1 MAFKRR
7 LEFDKRIKHKK
18 RMDRLFILVIVC
30 FAFLGIGYSYI
41 STSLNING
49 TANVTAASWDV
60 HFDNLNITDGSV
72 TATTPA
78 DITSDTTVEFAA
90 TLEEPG
96 DFYEFTVDVVNSG
109 TMDAMIDDFGIS
121 PELTSDQQK
130 YLEYT
135 VTYSDGVELE
145 EKQEL
150 KQGTTETL
158 KVRFSYIENE
168 DKTNYPTED
177 QTFTIEF
184 TVTYTQATE
193 DATEVIHPSQFE
205 LDSWETIVANVRL
218 GNTDNYNVGDTK
230 TVDMGT
236 FGTHTLRIA
245 NKSTPTEC
253 STTGFSQT
261 ACGFVLEFTDLIA
274 THRMNPWD
282 SSVTTSGNGNIGGW
296 PASEMRTYVNSD
308 IYNALPSEIKNGI
321 INTTV
326 VSGHGSRDSANF
338 TSIDKLY
345 LLATHEVWE
354 VDDGDTSSGIDY
366 NDAAYNNTRQL
377 DYYSSQNIT
386 TSSYSGAIKQRN
398 GSNDYWWL
406 RSAHSS
412 SNYIFYDVGTIGSC
426 NSYRSSNVT
435 GVSPAFRIG

>member
-7 LEFDKRIKHKK
+7 LKFDKRIKHKK

-60 HFDNLNITDGSV
+60 HFDNLNVTTGSV

-96 DFYEFTVDVVNSG
+96 DFYEFTVDVENGG

-135 VTYSDGVELE
+135 ITYSDGVELE

-177 QTFTIEF
+177 QTFNIEF
-184 TVTYTQATE
+184 TVTYTQANE
-193 DATEVIHPSQFE
+193 DAIVLDHSFNGHSWGVI
-205 LDSWETIVANVRL
+205 IANVRS
-218 GNTDNYNVGDTK
+218 GNTDIYNIGDTK
-230 TVDMGT
+230 EIDMGT
-236 FGTHTLRIA
+236 FGTHTLRVA

-253 STTGFSQT
+253 STAGFSQT
-261 ACGFVLEFTDLIA
+261 ACGFVLEFTDLI
-274 THRMNPWD
+274 TEYRMNPYNP
-282 SSVTTSGNGNIGGW
+282 SSLAAVNGNKGGW
-296 PASEMRTYVNSD
+296 PASQMRTYINSD
-308 IYNALPSEIKNGI
+308 IYDALPSELKNGI
-321 INTTV
+321 IDTIV
-326 VSGHGSRDSANF
+326 VSGHGNTTGETNF
-338 TSIDKLY
+338 TSTDKMYLPSTKEMYGKEGTTNIID
-345 LLATHEVWE
+345 E
-354 VDDGDTSSGIDY
+354 DT
-366 NDAAYNNTRQL
+366 AEAETRQL
-377 DYYSSQNIT
+377 DYYNSQNLT
-386 TSSYSGAIKQRN
+386 TSNYAGAIKKYN
-398 GSNDYWWL
+398 ESNVYWWL
-406 RSAHSS
+406 RSAQST
-412 SNYIFYDVGTIGSC
+412 NDARFYYVGTDGNCTTS
-426 NSYRSSNVT
+426 NSPTPR

>member
-1 MAFKRR
+1 
-7 LEFDKRIKHKK
+7 
-18 RMDRLFILVIVC
+18 MDRLFILVIVC

-60 HFDNLNITDGSV
+60 HFDNLNVTDGSV

-135 VTYSDGVELE
+135 ITYSDGVELE

-177 QTFTIEF
+177 QTFNIEF
-184 TVTYTQATE
+184 TVTYTQSDG
-193 DATEVIHPSQFE
+193 DA
-205 LDSWETIVANVRL
+205 DAVRTFL
-218 GNTDNYNVGDTK
+218 FSSNTNAVSIGN
-230 TVDMGT
+230 
-236 FGTHTLRIA
+236 
-245 NKSTPTEC
+245 
-253 STTGFSQT
+253 
-261 ACGFVLEFTDLIA
+261 
-274 THRMNPWD
+274 
-282 SSVTTSGNGNIGGW
+282 SVTNLGT
-296 PASEMRTYVNSD
+296 TY
-308 IYNALPSEIKNGI
+308 
-321 INTTV
+321 TTYQNV
-326 VSGHGSRDSANF
+326 VSGAGHNNFIRHMIQDNKVVHSAAGF
-338 TSIDKLY
+338 
-345 LLATHEVWE
+345 V
-354 VDDGDTSSGIDY
+354 
-366 NDAAYNNTRQL
+366 YNNNA
-377 DYYSSQNIT
+377 YYLKA
-386 TSSYSGAIKQRN
+386 G
-398 GSNDYWWL
+398 GSTYD
-406 RSAHSS
+406 SS
-412 SNYIFYDVGTIGSC
+412 SNTYANDSVYYEENKEILANALGASNCEEYENYGSPYYYC
-426 NSYRSSNVT
+426 EISDMYVNVT
-435 GVSPAFRIG
+435 KSGYISINDDGWSCVVANNESSGCDYD